1 MMFEWNEKTLWGL
14 RCEVTPNS
22 AFLADYRN
30 TYGVTREACCNF
42 FDGYKEYL
50 EELME
55 YDGIPDT
62 WYSEAIKTYDSPDNL
77 FGWYCCFA
85 KEPLPVFLHIIGR
98 LTWPLP
104 VRRPKEKVTAA

>member
-50 EELME
+50 KELME

-85 KEPLPVFLHIIGR
+85 KEPLPV
-98 LTWPLP
+98 
-104 VRRPKEKVTAA
+104 RRPKEKVTAA